1 MAKLQV
7 HQFPALNDNYGFLIH
22 DAEKGVTASIDAPEE
37 GAVRQALADTGWNL
51 THILTTHHHADH
63 TQANAPLKAATG
75 CMIVG
80 PRPEASKVPGIDVEV
95 GEGDT
100 FDFGGHIATV
110 YETPG
115 HTLGHIVYHF
125 ADDGIC
131 FAGDTLFP
139 LGCGRVF
146 EGTMDQM
153 WSSMEKMAALPPET
167 VVYSAHEYTQANA
180 AFAVT
185 AEPDNAAL
193 KARAAEIDALRADG
207 KPTVPTTIALELETN
222 PFLRAGSAARFAE
235 VRTAKDN
242 F

>member
-1 MAKLQV
+1 MAQLQV
-7 HQFPALNDNYGFLIH
+7 HQFPALSDNYGFLIH
-22 DAEKGVTASIDAPEE
+22 DSDAGVTASIDAPEE
-37 GAVRQALADTGWNL
+37 SAVRQALADTGWTL

-63 TQANAPLKAATG
+63 TQANAPLKASTG

-80 PRPEASKVPGIDVEV
+80 PKPEASKVPGIDLAL

-100 FDFGGHIATV
+100 FDFGGHIARV
-110 YETPG
+110 FETPG

-125 ADDGIC
+125 AEDDIC

-193 KARAAEIDALRADG
+193 KARAAEIDKLRASG
-207 KPTVPTTIALELETN
+207 RPTVPTTIAVELETN
-222 PFLRAGSAARFAE
+222 PFLRAGNAQRFAE
-235 VRTAKDN
+235 VRKAKDN

>member
-7 HQFPALNDNYGFLIH
+7 HQFPALSDNYGFLIH
-22 DAEKGVTASIDAPEE
+22 DAENGVTASIDAPEE
-37 GAVRQALADTGWNL
+37 GAVRQALADTGWAL

-63 TQANAPLKAATG
+63 TQANAPLKASTG

-80 PRPEASKVPGIDVEV
+80 PRPEASKVPGIDVEL

-110 YETPG
+110 HETPG

-125 ADDGIC
+125 ADDGVC

>member
-7 HQFPALNDNYGFLIH
+7 HMFPALNDNYGFLLH
-22 DAEKGVTASIDAPEE
+22 DSDTGMTASIDAPEE
-37 GAVRQALADTGWNL
+37 APIRQALADTGWTL
-51 THILTTHHHADH
+51 THILNTHHHGDH
-63 TQANAPLKAATG
+63 TQANQPLKADTG
-75 CMIVG
+75 CTIVG
-80 PRPEASKVPGIDVEV
+80 PAPEADKIPGIDVAV
-95 GEGDT
+95 GDGET
-100 FDFGGHIATV
+100 YEFAGHIATIHH
-110 YETPG
+110 TPG

-146 EGTMDQM
+146 EGTMEQM
-153 WSSMEKMAALPPET
+153 FGSMQTMAALPPET

-180 AFAVT
+180 KFAVT

-193 KARAAEIDALRADG
+193 AARAEEIDRMRAAG
-207 KPTVPTTIALELETN
+207 TPTVPTTIAAELETN
-222 PFLRAGSAARFAE
+222 PFIRADSAARFTE

>member
-1 MAKLQV
+1 MARLQV
-7 HQFPALNDNYGFLIH
+7 HMFSALGDNYGFLIH
-22 DAEKGVTASIDAPEE
+22 DADAGVTASIDAPEE
-37 GAVRQALADTGWNL
+37 APIRAALAETGWTL

-63 TQANAPLKAATG
+63 TQANNPLKADTG
-75 CMIVG
+75 CTIVG
-80 PRPEASKVPGIDVEV
+80 PKPEEAKIPGIDIAL

-100 FDFGGHIATV
+100 YDFGGHVATIHH
-110 YETPG
+110 TPG

-146 EGTMDQM
+146 EGTMEQM
-153 WSSMEKMAALPPET
+153 WSSMETMASLPPET

-180 AFAVT
+180 RFAVT
-185 AEPDNAAL
+185 AEPDNEAL
-193 KARAAEIDALRADG
+193 AARAEEIDRMRAAG
-207 KPTVPTTIALELETN
+207 KPTVPTTMAEEMATN
-222 PFLRAGSAARFAE
+222 PFVRAGSAARFAE
-235 VRTAKDN
+235 VRKAKDN

>member
-22 DAEKGVTASIDAPEE
+22 DAETGVTASIDAPEE
-37 GAVRQALADTGWNL
+37 SAVRQALADTGWAL

-63 TQANAPLKAATG
+63 TQANAPLKASTG

-110 YETPG
+110 HETPG

-125 ADDGIC
+125 ADDGVC

-193 KARAAEIDALRADG
+193 KARAVEIDALRAEG

-222 PFLRAGSAARFAE
+222 PFLRAGSAGRFAE

>member
-1 MAKLQV
+1 MAELQV
-7 HQFPALNDNYGFLIH
+7 HMFSALGDNYGFLIH
-22 DAEKGVTASIDAPEE
+22 DADTGMTASIDAPEE
-37 GAVRQALADTGWNL
+37 APILQALADTGWNL
-51 THILTTHHHADH
+51 THILNTHHHADH

-80 PRPEASKVPGIDVEV
+80 PKPEAAKIPAIDLAV
-95 GEGDT
+95 GEGET
-100 FDFGGHIATV
+100 FDFSGHMARV
-110 YETPG
+110 FETPG

-125 ADDGIC
+125 ADDNIC

-146 EGTMDQM
+146 EGTMEQM
-153 WSSMEKMAALPPET
+153 FSSMQKMAALPPET

-180 AFAVT
+180 SFAVT
-185 AEPDNAAL
+185 AEPENQAL
-193 KARAAEIDALRADG
+193 AERAKEIDVLRAEG
-207 KPTVPTTIALELETN
+207 KATVPTTIAVELETN
-222 PFLRAGSAARFAE
+222 PFIRADSAARFAE